1 MLQFT
6 VGLNN
11 GKNSVQQLTNVC
23 LFSKNGLST
32 FFTFQFYAIAYL
44 CQSNGEFFLPSKI
57 FIYKSVLIYIVC
69 TYTSFHRDICMDV
82 VKAYSSVSEYIVD
95 FKSSFLSSSPRI
107 HVIWLTLGKFFTKP
121 KPTKKILI
129 FLDDVIF
136 LGIFFSSC
144 LKN

>member
-1 MLQFT
+1 MKVIYILHILANKDSFFYFFLAICQLKTSRLALKINQFSDKVQYIQTHLCKLFVKISLKSKYIMLQFT

-57 FIYKSVLIYIVC
+57 FIYKSVLTHIQYV
-69 TYTSFHRDICMDV
+69 
-82 VKAYSSVSEYIVD
+82 
-95 FKSSFLSSSPRI
+95 
-107 HVIWLTLGKFFTKP
+107 LTRLFIGTF
-121 KPTKKILI
+121 
-129 FLDDVIF
+129 VWMQ
-136 LGIFFSSC
+136 
-144 LKN
+144 

>member
-1 MLQFT
+1 M
-6 VGLNN
+6 
-11 GKNSVQQLTNVC
+11 QLHTYVKAMGN
-23 LFSKNGLST
+23 F
-32 FFTFQFYAIAYL
+32 
-44 CQSNGEFFLPSKI
+44 FFLL
-57 FIYKSVLIYIVC
+57 KSSFTNLYSYIVVS

-95 FKSSFLSSSPRI
+95 FKSSFLSSSPPRI

-136 LGIFFSSC
+136 LGFFFFELSKK
-144 LKN
+144 LKKLVCQI